1 VPLHADIFISGF
13 RLTGRI
19 DAIYPERLIKYRY
32 TRIKPKDRLN
42 IWFQHLFLNSLVAD
56 HYPRISMLAGLSPKS
71 KEPQWVAYEFPP
83 VENSQE
89 ILENLVEKYWAGLVM
104 PLHFFPRSSWEYAQL
119 ALDKEKPLE
128 DALEKAHSTWNGND
142 FTSGEREDAYYQL
155 CFGNTDPLDS
165 EFQHIAEEVFGP
177 LLEHQKEIEE

>member
-1 VPLHADIFISGF
+1 
-13 RLTGRI
+13 
-19 DAIYPERLIKYRY
+19 
-32 TRIKPKDRLN
+32 
-42 IWFQHLFLNSLVAD
+42 
-56 HYPRISMLAGLSPKS
+56 
-71 KEPQWVAYEFPP
+71 
-83 VENSQE
+83 
-89 ILENLVEKYWAGLVM
+89 M
-104 PLHFFPRSSWEYAQL
+104 PLHFFPRSSWDYAQL

-177 LLEHQKEIEE
+177 LLEHQKEIQE